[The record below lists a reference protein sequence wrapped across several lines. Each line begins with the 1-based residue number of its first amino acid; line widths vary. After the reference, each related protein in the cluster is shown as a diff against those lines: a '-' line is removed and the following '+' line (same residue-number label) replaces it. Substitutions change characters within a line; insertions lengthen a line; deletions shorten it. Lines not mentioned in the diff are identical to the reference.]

1 MDEIV
6 HEFLVESYENLDQLD
21 QDFVALEKEPGSHA
35 LLSSIFRT
43 VHTIKGTAGFLALAD
58 LERVAHHGEGLLTE
72 LRDGI
77 RTMDGHTTDVLLA
90 LVDKLREC
98 LAAIEAGTPD
108 AVEVDGTI
116 EQIKAV
122 LDTPPGAAA
131 PAEEPEPAAEEPEP
145 AAEPAPEAATEPAPE
160 PAPEAA
166 AEAAAEPAPEAATE
180 PAPEPAAAPKK
191 RVTRKRAVKKPATSV
206 ADAAASVAEAA
217 ASVAEAAASV
227 ADVADPAAAPAG
239 AEAPAPAKAAAPA
252 GAEAPEPA
260 KAPAKPAAKKPAA
273 PAKAGEDA
281 PTSTRTA
288 ADSAIR
294 VDVELLDALMRQVSE
309 LVIVRTQIDRLAE
322 SQTDM
327 NLVRSAQRLN
337 LIAGELQEGV
347 MKTRMQPIEHV
358 WSKMPRVVRD
368 LANAIG
374 RQVSLV
380 MIGGDTELDRS
391 LLEAVKDPLTH
402 LVRNAVDHGIESPED
417 RVAKGKD
424 PKGTVTLRAYHAS
437 GQVVVEITD
446 DGAGIDVDKVAA
458 KAVEKGLKSA
468 REVAEMSP
476 GEIAGLLFLPGFSTA
491 EKVTNISGRGV
502 GMDVVKTKVEGIGGS
517 VDVETKFGRGTTWRM
532 RIPLTLAIM
541 PALTV
546 ECAGQTYALA
556 QVNLAELVATGDTE
570 GAPSIEHV
578 GTAPV
583 FRLRGQLLPLIS
595 LAEVLGVEPTD
606 AHKQVIAV
614 VNADDQKFGLIVD
627 RVINMEE
634 IVVKAIS
641 NRIKQVGIY
650 SGATVLGDGGVA
662 LILDVLAIARRELTA
677 EAAAIARDQAN
688 SGAGAGAGTTEQM
701 LVVGAGDDRQVAIP
715 LSAVTRLERIPNDAF
730 ERVGQREVLQYRGSL
745 LPVVRLDQMLGAMSS
760 TYRDEVEV
768 VVYTREE
775 KSVAI
780 AVTAILDIVEDDVAY
795 HSDIEDIGL
804 LGSTVVKDRV
814 TELLDVEAAVRSV
827 DPDFYD
833 DLVSYSDDFTGGG
846 VSADTFAGVY

>member
-131 PAEEPEPAAEEPEP
+131 PAEEPEPAAEEPEA
-145 AAEPAPEAATEPAPE
+145 AAEPAPEAP
-160 PAPEAA
+160 
-166 AEAAAEPAPEAATE
+166 EAAAEPAPEAATE

-206 ADAAASVAEAA
+206 ADTAASVAEAA

-239 AEAPAPAKAAAPA
+239 AEAPA
-252 GAEAPEPA
+252 PA